1 SDIRDGRETSV
12 SSEEE
17 DVEVLT
23 DRRTGKRPQPTQE
36 ILVDNAGQ
44 VTTLANSDIAA
55 LIAAL
60 KQTTESVQA
69 QGRRLDEQNNRLA

>member
-1 SDIRDGRETSV
+1 D
-12 SSEEE
+12 EE

-23 DRRTGKRPQPTQE
+23 ERRMGKRPQPTQE
-36 ILVDNAGQ
+36 IPVDTAGQ